1 MLVVYLLY
9 RTHHCQAERITM
21 RPFVTGETGFV
32 ANNIIAIPLTG
43 NKTGWSCLSGLG
55 SRLGLL
61 ISLRSAG
68 PSPSYNSDVEGGR
81 SLIFSVRSIPGRL
94 PSILNT

>member
-32 ANNIIAIPLTG
+32 ANNIIAIRQLETG
-43 NKTGWSCLSGLG
+43 QVGAVCPDSG
-55 SRLGLL
+55 RD
-61 ISLRSAG
+61 
-68 PSPSYNSDVEGGR
+68 SD
-81 SLIFSVRSIPGRL
+81 S
-94 PSILNT
+94 